1 MIRPA
6 AFLLCIAA
14 GAAEANTVGCGGNSY
29 SFAEV
34 VTVPRSKVSKDAPRP
49 PARRREPI
57 VVVPYSLCADLIE
70 ERGPQFEPS
79 QVDVELPLPG
89 DRKPRR

>member
-6 AFLLCIAA
+6 AFLLCVAA

-34 VTVPRSKVSKDAPRP
+34 VTAPRARVSKDARP
-49 PARRREPI
+49 PARRGEPI
-57 VVVPYSLCADLIE
+57 LVVPHSLCADLIE
-70 ERGPQFEPS
+70 ERGPQYEPS

-89 DRKPRR
+89 GRRPRR